1 MERLGIVLNR
11 HNFVDDT
18 LITLFDKTAL
28 RSIYLFFLF
37 LSIFKMIASL
47 H

>member
-28 RSIYLFFLF
+28 RSIYFVF
-37 LSIFKMIASL
+37 IFK
-47 H
+47 HF

>member
-28 RSIYLFFLF
+28 RSIYLFIF
-37 LSIFKMIASL
+37 IFK
-47 H
+47 HF